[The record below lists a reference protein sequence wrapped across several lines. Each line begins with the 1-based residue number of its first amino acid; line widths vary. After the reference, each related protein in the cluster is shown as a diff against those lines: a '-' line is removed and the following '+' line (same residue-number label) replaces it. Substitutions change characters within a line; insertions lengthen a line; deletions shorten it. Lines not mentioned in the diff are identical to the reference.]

1 MPYSITDSAEGC
13 DGWAT
18 VKDNGD
24 VMGCHMNKQD
34 AIDQALAIAEAE
46 GSTFE
51 GERNL
56 EEILEDAPGG
66 GLPEN
71 YRPATSDDVPEGR
84 ACGNCIFFNEERLN
98 DKGEAWCEWW
108 EAFAAGGQYC
118 NAWQGEDALEER
130 PYHDDEQED
139 RAPAP
144 KSEQIVGSDKN
155 EPGSASGPGGD
166 IELSEA
172 AETGLRNKVK
182 EHNDAMKEANKP
194 AYTRATLGQLR
205 AVYRRGAGAFSVS
218 HRPGMTRGGW
228 AMARVNAYLYLLANG
243 KPKRAAYVQDNDLLP
258 KDHPKSS
265 RSLDSEQRD
274 VDLTP
279 PSFMRASARRG
290 LEWHRQGLSGDG
302 LVDRTITEA
311 RAMAEGN
318 VTADKWTRTAAW
330 IARHLVDMDAPAN
343 TPGDENYPGPGAV
356 AMALWGGGGS
366 KRSAQRALDYTQ
378 RLVGRIEQE
387 NEGRNVA
394 GEAKTKLER
403 RQFEA
408 GGFEI
413 RDEGDGFRIEGYAAL
428 FNSRSENLG
437 GFTETIE
444 RGAFR
449 QSLDSRNNVMFYYN
463 HNSSQVL
470 ASTRAGTLRL
480 EEDERGLKVSANIA
494 PTSYGRDAKILVERG
509 DVTGFSFG
517 FSMPSD
523 GRGDQWNA
531 AGTERILKSVRL
543 FEVSLVGS
551 PAYSETNG
559 TAMIRGL
566 DIVAERAEVDPDALA
581 DALLKIENGEDITT
595 DDRHL
600 IDKVLAEL
608 TPEGETVKPDDTFGH
623 DMLALKKK
631 KLQLLMGTP

>member
-1 MPYSITDSAEGC
+1 MPYFITDSADGC

-34 AIDQALAIAEAE
+34 AIDQGLAIAQAE
-46 GSTFE
+46 DSTFE

-56 EEILEDAPGG
+56 DEILEDAPGG

-98 DKGEAWCEWW
+98 DAGEAYCEWW
-108 EAFAAGGQYC
+108 EDFVAGGNYC
-118 NAWQGEDALEER
+118 NSWRGKETR
-130 PYHDDEQED
+130 PYDDEED
-139 RAPAP
+139 RQEAEPAP
-144 KSEQIVGSDKN
+144 PEEQIEGSDKN

-172 AETGLRNKVK
+172 VETTLRNKVR
-182 EHNDAMKEANKP
+182 EHNDQMKEENKP
-194 AYTRATLGQLR
+194 AYTRATIGQLR

-218 HRPGMTRGGW
+218 HRPGMSRGGW
-228 AMARVNAYLYLLANG
+228 AIARVNAYLYLLANG
-243 KPKRAAYVQDNDLLP
+243 RPARAAYVQDNDLLP

-265 RSLDSEQRD
+265 RSLDGEQRD

-290 LEWHRQGLSGDG
+290 LQWHREGLGGDG

-311 RAMAEGN
+311 RAMAAGN
-318 VTADKWTRTAAW
+318 VTADKWVRTAAW

-343 TPGDENYPGPGAV
+343 TPGDDNYPGPGAV

-366 KRSAQRALDYTQ
+366 KRSAQRALDYAQ
-378 RLVGRIEQE
+378 GVVGRIEQE

-394 GEAKTKLER
+394 GEAKAKLER
-403 RQFEA
+403 RQYEA

-413 RDEGDGFRIEGYAAL
+413 REEGDGFRIEGYAAL

-449 QSLDSRNNVMFYYN
+449 ESLRSRGNIMFYYN

-480 EEDERGLKVSANIA
+480 EEDERGLKVSASIA

-517 FSMPSD
+517 FSMPSRGGDEWNSD
-523 GRGDQWNA
+523 GTQ
-531 AGTERILKSVRL
+531 RILKSVRL

-559 TAMIRGL
+559 TATIRGL
-566 DIVAERAEVDPDALA
+566 DMIAERAEVDPDALA

-608 TPEGETVKPDDTFGH
+608 SPEPEPLKADDTFGH